1 MQELF
6 YTLMAVAIGALG
18 GIHIPINGALG
29 SRIHSVLVATF
40 TFYGIAFSLIALVS
54 LLSWD
59 TKAFAALKTIPP
71 WYFISG
77 VISVIVVS
85 GNTFLMPRI
94 GAVNVFVLTFT
105 AQMLVR
111 MFISH
116 FGLLESPVNPI
127 TAAKL
132 IGGGLLVV
140 GAVLIVRY

>member
-1 MQELF
+1 MQEII
-6 YTLMAVAIGALG
+6 YTLLAVMFGALG

-29 SRIHSVLVATF
+29 HRIQSVPVATF
-40 TFYGIAFSLIALVS
+40 TFYGIAFTIIATVC

-59 TKAFAALKTIPP
+59 AKAFAALRTVPP
-71 WYFISG
+71 WYYLSG

-94 GAVNVFVLTFT
+94 GAVKVFVLTFT
-105 AQMLVR
+105 AQMIVR

-132 IGGGLLVV
+132 VGGGLLVV
-140 GAVLIVRY
+140 GAILIVRY